1 MMIDTNSGESATS
14 SIGQT
19 PFLVGD
25 DPVINTALELVN
37 IIRNTGKITIKG
49 KGERCPNAVSIAN
62 IITENMLKDNS
73 KTQRITIDSDM
84 TYDGQLIS
92 TIEIVIIKIN

>member
-37 IIRNTGKITIKG
+37 II
-49 KGERCPNAVSIAN
+49 P
-62 IITENMLKDNS
+62 L
-73 KTQRITIDSDM
+73 
-84 TYDGQLIS
+84 
-92 TIEIVIIKIN
+92 